1 MNEELQEDLHIAGQ
15 TLRFNGRTFPLLYAL
30 SCPFSGR
37 PIVLAARNRRKR
49 GQPPGP
55 LGSHYTAQNWARHND
70 VEALAF
76 ARYGEEELVTLGE
89 RHLYV
94 QYFFGFG
101 LDKLLRDAWNSA
113 SQSGGPGRDFLD
125 FEEFKNTV
133 LIGRDPQ
140 CKVAAES
147 IRKRD
152 SLVALCV
159 EESRHHENY

>member
-1 MNEELQEDLHIAGQ
+1 MNEELQENLYISGQ
-15 TLRFNGRTFPLLYAL
+15 TLRLDGRTFPLLYAL

-37 PIVLAARNRRKR
+37 PVILAARNRRKR

-76 ARYGEEELVTLGE
+76 ARYGEEELVTMGE

-94 QYFFGFG
+94 QYFFGFS
-101 LDKLLRDAWNSA
+101 LEKLLRDAWDSA
-113 SQSGGPGRDFLD
+113 SRSSGADRAPMD

-133 LIGRDPQ
+133 LLGRHSHCQVVKEAVRGKDNL
-140 CKVAAES
+140 
-147 IRKRD
+147 I
-152 SLVALCV
+152 ALCV
-159 EESRHHENY
+159 EES

>member
-1 MNEELQEDLHIAGQ
+1 MNEELQEDLHIDGQ
-15 TLRFNGRTFPLLYAL
+15 TLRLHGRAFPHLYAL

-76 ARYGEEELVTLGE
+76 ARYGEEELVTMGE

-101 LDKLLRDAWNSA
+101 PEKLLRDAWNSA
-113 SQSGGPGRDFLD
+113 SQPGGPDRDPLD

-133 LIGRDPQ
+133 LLGRHPR
-140 CKVAAES
+140 CKVAKEAVCH
-147 IRKRD
+147 KD

-159 EESRHHENY
+159 EGS